1 MEQVPEYTLTRKR
14 IKNLRLTVKAPD
26 GDVVVSAPRHVPD
39 AAIAAFVK
47 DKAAWIQKHRDRLA
61 NQPRPLEAGPE
72 AEAMRAQL
80 KETVPPLVEYWAD
93 RMGLPMPTLAFR
105 RMTTRWGSCNTQTKR
120 ITFNLE
126 LGRRDPELLEY
137 VVVHELAHL
146 IERGHN
152 ARFYEV
158 MDEYLPEWRILRR
171 VLNGSSSPAP

>member
-1 MEQVPEYTLTRKR
+1 MDQVPEYTLTRKR

-47 DKAAWIQKHRDRLA
+47 DKAAWIQKHRNRLA
-61 NQPRPLEAGPE
+61 NQPRPLQAGPE
-72 AEAMRAQL
+72 AEAMRAHL
-80 KETVPPLVEYWAD
+80 KETVPPLVEYWAE

-105 RMTTRWGSCNTQTKR
+105 RMTSRWGSCNTQTKR

-152 ARFYEV
+152 ARFYAV

-171 VLNGSSSPAP
+171 VLNGSSPPAP

>member
-1 MEQVPEYTLTRKR
+1 MDQVPEYTLTRKR

-72 AEAMRAQL
+72 AEAMRAHL

>member
-1 MEQVPEYTLTRKR
+1 MDQVPEYTLTRKR
-14 IKNLRLTVKAPD
+14 IKNLRLTVKAPH

-61 NQPRPLEAGPE
+61 NQPRPLETGPE
-72 AEAMRAQL
+72 AEAMRAHL
-80 KETVPPLVEYWAD
+80 KEAVPPLVEYWAD

-158 MDEYLPEWRILRR
+158 MDTYLPEWRILRR
-171 VLNGSSSPAP
+171 VLNGSSAPAP

>member
-1 MEQVPEYTLTRKR
+1 MDQVPEYTLTRKR